1 VRLPHVGLPYLR
13 LPAGHAWW
21 AAVAGGLVLLSIGIA
36 AVVGMFGLF
45 GLVPDVPA
53 GTRAEARV
61 IIAATCDQPGATE
74 VVALVVDGRERQAR
88 LDGCGH
94 QPGEPIEVSLSTDQA
109 GEPVVHGARASTGT
123 ESISRQF
130 GLVLLMLAGIAG
142 AGYGLLVLRGP
153 RGTPLPSP
161 APASRASGQ

>member
-1 VRLPHVGLPYLR
+1 
-13 LPAGHAWW
+13 
-21 AAVAGGLVLLSIGIA
+21 LVLLSYGIA
-36 AVVGMFGLF
+36 VVVGMFGLF

-53 GTRAEARV
+53 GALAQARV
-61 IIAATCDQPGATE
+61 VTAAACDQPGAAE
-74 VVALVVDGRERQAR
+74 VVALVVDGRERRAR

-94 QPGEPIEVSLSTDQA
+94 RPGESIEVSVSTGWA
-109 GEPVVHGARASTGT
+109 GEPLVHGARASTGT

-153 RGTPLPSP
+153 RGRPLPGP
-161 APASRASGQ
+161 DRPSRAPD